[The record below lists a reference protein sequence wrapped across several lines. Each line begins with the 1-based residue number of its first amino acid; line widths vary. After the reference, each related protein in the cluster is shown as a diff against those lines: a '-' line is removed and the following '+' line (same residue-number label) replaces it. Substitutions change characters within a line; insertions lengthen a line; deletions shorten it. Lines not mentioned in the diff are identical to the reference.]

1 MTTLNIRSSHLY
13 FEDTEQ
19 RFFDVADFKNFF
31 EKYSLLQE
39 PELTKIATYM
49 LLSSNLISECK

>member
-19 RFFDVADFKNFF
+19 RFFDVADFK
-31 EKYSLLQE
+31 KISLRNIVYY
-39 PELTKIATYM
+39 K
-49 LLSSNLISECK
+49 NLN